1 MSSTPIPEK
10 LYYFSK
16 VFQRDIRQP
25 RPKLENRVL
34 VDCQLLSSV
43 SYYDDTTLITAEQS
57 WSTGATDIPF
67 SNEYIRPEYSELVE
81 LMATE
86 LLVLGV
92 PQEEQRTIIQ
102 KLYDVVQVLRPE
114 RRIVVFI
121 AELTIRFLGSF
132 HDLDTLLTVMDPIS
146 FTIPSGEV
154 DGCFE
159 IRLSG
164 FDYHGVTDTGVL
176 QESFEAHTVKFVP
189 ATRSSIESLK
199 IVRLDSLEQVATK
212 QISVCSICKDE
223 FAEGSGDQLIT
234 LLPCAHHF
242 HADCISQ
249 WLERSHLCPLCRYA
263 LPTVEDHGEPSN
275 S

>member
-10 LYYFSK
+10 RYYFSK

-86 LLVLGV
+86 LLVLG
-92 PQEEQRTIIQ
+92 
-102 KLYDVVQVLRPE
+102 VLRPE

-212 QISVCSICKDE
+212 QISLCSICKDE

-242 HADCISQ
+242 HAECISQ